1 MQQNNYF
8 CLMIWRILMPTYSV
22 VYYNG
27 RFQSHIQGCSKI
39 KSTNKNRCI
48 HFKQFSTSI
57 SFFFTVIRSHNAIEN
72 MNDSINANIPQNIHV
87 HVYVLHF
94 KMYNVTFL
102 CIVIF
107 QQKVAKL
114 ILNPRLKKT
123 HQDTLLFNL
132 HHHHQRKETFVH

>member
-1 MQQNNYF
+1 
-8 CLMIWRILMPTYSV
+8 
-22 VYYNG
+22 
-27 RFQSHIQGCSKI
+27 
-39 KSTNKNRCI
+39 
-48 HFKQFSTSI
+48 
-57 SFFFTVIRSHNAIEN
+57 

-114 ILNPRLKKT
+114 IPNPRLKKKPLGYV
-123 HQDTLLFNL
+123 TLQPTSPSPEEGNFCSLK
-132 HHHHQRKETFVH
+132 Q